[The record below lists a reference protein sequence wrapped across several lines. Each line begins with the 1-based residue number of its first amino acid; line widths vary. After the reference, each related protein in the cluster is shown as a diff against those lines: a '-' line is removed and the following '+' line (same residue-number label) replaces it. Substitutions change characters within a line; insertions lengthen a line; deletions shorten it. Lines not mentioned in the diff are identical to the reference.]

1 MLKTMRGAGFV
12 GQPHQNLFCTYLIS
26 AKPLHNHDI
35 VSVHFIHFYC
45 MGICDKLSKHL
56 YMLTYIC
63 LNVDEC

>member
-12 GQPHQNLFCTYLIS
+12 GQPH
-26 AKPLHNHDI
+26 HNHDI